1 MTYSPGVIAQMLVRR
16 ERWPG
21 GYNTKGTPLVR
32 PGQEVLPDQ
41 PVLRLEH
48 SGQEQREHTS
58 ASSQADEA
66 VQRVRDSGSVVATA
80 TRTDTIPAG
89 LRGRVVDITRRGG
102 VIIEGRAA
110 VVRGVI
116 GVGNQVAGAL
126 TMWQSGRLER
136 AGSIPAGAI
145 LVVPGPVNFAFL
157 HQALLSGIGGMI
169 ASSIELRDLE
179 GFLRTDLISL
189 LNSSDLA
196 RVQNYLPPI
205 TLCLTEGLGTLM
217 VPVRVIDLL
226 SQYQGAIA
234 LLSGTTSLRHD
245 IRPDLV
251 ISLKELGSQPD
262 WPPVQPDQAF
272 IMGAQVRICSGAYE
286 GKTGVIDYFFRHQH
300 AFSSGMRERA
310 IRMRCEDGSTL
321 VVPLALLEPVSQ

>member
-1 MTYSPGVIAQMLVRR
+1 VRR

-48 SGQEQREHTS
+48 SGQEQREDPS
-58 ASSQADEA
+58 ASSQTGEA
-66 VQRVRDSGSVVATA
+66 VQRVRDSDYAVATA
-80 TRTDTIPAG
+80 TQTDTIPAG

-102 VIIEGRAA
+102 VIIEGRAT

-116 GVGNQVAGAL
+116 GVGNQVAGVL

-157 HQALLSGIGGMI
+157 HQALLSGISGMI
-169 ASSIELRDLE
+169 ASSIELHDLE
-179 GFLRTDLISL
+179 GFLRADLISL

-217 VPVRVIDLL
+217 MPVRAINLL
-226 SQYQGAIA
+226 SQYQGTIA

-251 ISLKELGSQPD
+251 ISQEEQVGLQ
-262 WPPVQPDQAF
+262 PVQPDQAF

-286 GKTGVIDYFFRHQH
+286 GKTGVIDYFFRYQQV
-300 AFSSGMRERA
+300 FSSGMRERA
-310 IRMRCEDGSTL
+310 VRIRCEDGSTL
-321 VVPLALLEPVSQ
+321 VVPLAMLEPVNW